1 MDEEKQE
8 FVVKDRRRF
17 TSEGTAREDEE
28 VKTEEKVR
36 EQKAS
41 EAQAGPKPEAGEAKA
56 GPQGHAPLPE
66 VTFSTFLLSL
76 LSSSLVHLGEMPD
89 PASGKT
95 EKNLPLAKQTIDII
109 AMLRD
114 KTKGNLSE
122 DEQGMV
128 DHVLYDL
135 RMRFV
140 KGKE

>member
-17 TSEGTAREDEE
+17 TSEGAAREGEE
-28 VKTEEKVR
+28 VKKDEKVQ
-36 EQKAS
+36 EPKAA
-41 EAQAGPKPEAGEAKA
+41 EKQAGPKPEAKEAKA
-56 GPQGHAPLPE
+56 GAQSAAPFPE

-76 LSSSLVHLGEMPD
+76 MSSTLVHLGEVPD

-109 AMLRD
+109 AMLKN
-114 KTKGNLSE
+114 KTTGNLSE

-140 KGKE
+140 KSKE

>member
-17 TSEGTAREDEE
+17 TSEGSAREGEE
-28 VKTEEKVR
+28 VKKEEKVQ
-36 EQKAS
+36 EPKAA
-41 EAQAGPKPEAGEAKA
+41 ENQAGPKPEAGEAGA
-56 GPQGHAPLPE
+56 QSAAQFPE

-76 LSSSLVHLGEMPD
+76 MSSSLVHLGEVPD
-89 PASGKT
+89 PASGNT

-109 AMLRD
+109 AMLKN

-140 KGKE
+140 KSKE